1 MIERGA
7 TNVGDVKF
15 EGKIRVKFNT
25 KITSMGRGENRRATK
40 GNGRIKNFGSLL
52 LGSDKKI
59 FSLRWVD
66 SEAIQ
71 SKPRVYSIK
80 SGGQNGEFS
89 GRIRAGERNIKLGVI
104 SIQMKRDRR
113 IDKKI

>member
-1 MIERGA
+1 MKERGA
-7 TNVGDVKF
+7 TNVGYVKF
-15 EGKIRVKFNT
+15 KGEIRIKFNT
-25 KITSMGRGENRRATK
+25 KITSMDGGKNRRATK

-52 LGSDKKI
+52 LSSDKKI
-59 FSLRWVD
+59 FRFRWVD

-89 GRIRAGERNIKLGVI
+89 G
-104 SIQMKRDRR
+104 
-113 IDKKI
+113 

>member
-7 TNVGDVKF
+7 TNIGNVKF
-15 EGKIRVKFNT
+15 EGEIRVKFNT

-59 FSLRWVD
+59 FSFRWVD
-66 SEAIQ
+66 SETIQ

-104 SIQMKRDRR
+104 SIKMKRDWRV
-113 IDKKI
+113 DEKV